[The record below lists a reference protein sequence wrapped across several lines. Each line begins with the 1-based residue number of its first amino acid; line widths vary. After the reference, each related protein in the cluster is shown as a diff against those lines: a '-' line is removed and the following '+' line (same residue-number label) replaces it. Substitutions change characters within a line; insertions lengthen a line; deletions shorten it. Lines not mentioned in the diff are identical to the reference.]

1 MEDGD
6 MEVQMNK
13 DGVFASHDHI
23 SLVNVSMTSMIM
35 VGEQSPYSPK
45 SKGSRRGADTR
56 SKDLYASGSSGRLPF
71 DS

>member
-1 MEDGD
+1 MD
-6 MEVQMNK
+6 K

-23 SLVNVSMTSMIM
+23 SLVNVSMTGSMIM
-35 VGEQSPYSPK
+35 VNESPQSPK
-45 SKGSRRGADTR
+45 SKGSRKAADTQ